1 MSTQVKGAVLLS
13 RKEFVREEYGDDAW
27 QKVLGGV
34 SAANRAQLEG
44 VLLSSRWYPFEIN
57 ADLDRAIVEVL
68 GRGDRNVLKKIGAR
82 SARTNLGGA
91 HQAFLKK
98 GNPQAFMAGTDRI
111 YRFYYDE
118 GHREYESTGPSSG
131 VITTHGAATFSE
143 NDCLTV
149 IGWYEEALRMCGATR
164 VQITEDPCRAR
175 GGPYCRYL
183 VSWAG

>member
-27 QKVLGGV
+27 PRVLAAV
-34 SAANRAQLEG
+34 TKANRGQLEG
-44 VLLSSRWYPFEIN
+44 VFLSSKWYPFDIN

-68 GRGDRNVLKKIGAR
+68 GRGDRNIFKKIGAR
-82 SARTNLGGA
+82 SARTNLAGA

-111 YRFYYDE
+111 YRFFYDE
-118 GHREYESTGPSSG
+118 GHREYESTGLASG
-131 VITTHGAATFSE
+131 VITTYGAATFSE

-149 IGWYEEALRMCGATR
+149 IGWYEEALRMCGATK
-164 VQITEDPCRAR
+164 VQISEEPCRAR
-175 GGPYCRYL
+175 GGAHCRYA
-183 VSWAG
+183 VSWTV